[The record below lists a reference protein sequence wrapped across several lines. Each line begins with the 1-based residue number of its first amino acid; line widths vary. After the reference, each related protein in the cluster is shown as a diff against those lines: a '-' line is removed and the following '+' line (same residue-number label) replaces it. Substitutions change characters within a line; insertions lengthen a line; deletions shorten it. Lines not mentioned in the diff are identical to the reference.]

1 MSLVALL
8 KSPFTGDDCTINV
21 DSSLIM
27 ESFSYDGFLYVRT
40 PSRYY
45 KKPNYKQ
52 LYKKTSKGD
61 FDFNLSAYRT
71 KINQSQAKGL
81 LKYTQLELDL

>member
-1 MSLVALL
+1 MSIVALL

-27 ESFSYDGFLYVRT
+27 ESFSHDGFLYVRT

-45 KKPNYKQ
+45 KKPSHKQ
-52 LYKKTSKGD
+52 LYKKTSKDD
-61 FDFNLSAYRT
+61 FDFNLSAYKT

-81 LKYTQLELDL
+81 LKYTQLEFDL